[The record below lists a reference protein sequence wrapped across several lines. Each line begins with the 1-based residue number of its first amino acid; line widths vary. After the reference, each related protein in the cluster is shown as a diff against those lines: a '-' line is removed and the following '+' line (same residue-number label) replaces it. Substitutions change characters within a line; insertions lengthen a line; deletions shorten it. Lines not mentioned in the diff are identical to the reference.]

1 LVNIKP
7 LILEYGTSLY
17 AMICSLFFCWV
28 VFFNNLL
35 SLLQDHF
42 VLIVSEFMFIPW
54 DYAQKQAATRE
65 ALRDG
70 NSCTPSITI
79 VAAENFES
87 HMVEYIKGQV
97 LMRIFVSER

>member
-1 LVNIKP
+1 
-7 LILEYGTSLY
+7 
-17 AMICSLFFCWV
+17 M
-28 VFFNNLL
+28 
-35 SLLQDHF
+35 QDHF

-54 DYAQKQAATRE
+54 DYAQKQSATRE
-65 ALRDG
+65 ALRNG

>member
-1 LVNIKP
+1 
-7 LILEYGTSLY
+7 
-17 AMICSLFFCWV
+17 
-28 VFFNNLL
+28 
-35 SLLQDHF
+35 
-42 VLIVSEFMFIPW
+42 MFIPW